1 MDLKDRV
8 AIVTGSGR
16 GIGRALAREFA
27 SHGARV
33 VCCARTEAD
42 ITEAASLIRE
52 AGGQALAVATDVSD
66 RRQVDRLVKRTIDEF
81 GRIDVLFNNAAR
93 IPVIGG
99 LWEVD
104 PDLWWEELA
113 VDLRGPMLCSRAVLP
128 HMMERDEGIIINMKG
143 GSSIPGRTS
152 YCCSKVAL
160 SRLTVLLAQELQTVG
175 SSVIVFEMGP
185 GLVKT
190 RRTLHE
196 AESPEGRRW
205 NPHTARS
212 FEEGKDRPPEECARA
227 AVKLIAR
234 AGPDC
239 CGKTFA
245 TAEVLAE

>member
-1 MDLKDRV
+1 MDMKDRV
-8 AIVTGSGR
+8 GIVTGSGR
-16 GIGRALAREFA
+16 GIGRELAREFA
-27 SHGARV
+27 RHGAQV
-33 VCCARTEAD
+33 VCCARTETD
-42 ITEAASLIRE
+42 ILETASLIRQ
-52 AGGQALAVATDVSD
+52 AGGQSIAVPADVSD
-66 RRQVDRLVKRTIDEF
+66 RRQVDQLIDRTLDEF

-93 IPVIGG
+93 IPVIAA

-113 VDLRGPMLCSRAVLP
+113 VDLRGPMLCARAVLP
-128 HMMERDEGIIINMKG
+128 HMMKRDEGIIINMTG

-160 SRLTVLLAQELQTVG
+160 NRLTVLLARELQVVG

-196 AESPEGRRW
+196 AESLEGRKW
-205 NPHTARS
+205 NPNTARN
-212 FEEGKDRPPEECARA
+212 FKQGKDRPPEDCARA

-234 AGPDC
+234 AGPDL
-239 CGKTFA
+239 CGKTFS